1 MSNITTILD
10 IQDTYK
16 LYKYIL
22 STYPSID
29 NIVKNSVT
37 NEIQL
42 NFTDILTDTQ
52 KNNVMTFLDTY
63 TDSTVVIPR
72 KQQVIQSIIN
82 SYTSL
87 SYFSSNI
94 FIYPGYKFS
103 DYLREINIVS
113 KLIPSIID
121 DSLLPDFY
129 YNIKIIDITN
139 NIILAT
145 NTYNNKLTEKK
156 TINIDT
162 SLLSE
167 EESIIEIQIQKG
179 LSGVNILISFIE
191 LLFY

>member
-16 LYKYIL
+16 LYKYI
-22 STYPSID
+22 SSSYPSID

-63 TDSTVVIPR
+63 TDSNVFIPR
-72 KQQVIQSIIN
+72 KQQVIQSTIN

-113 KLIPSIID
+113 KLVPSSID
-121 DSLLPDFY
+121 DYLLPDFY
-129 YNIKIIDITN
+129 YNVKIIDITN

-162 SLLSE
+162 TLLSE
-167 EESIIEIQIQKG
+167 QESIIEIQIKKG
-179 LSGVNILISFIE
+179 LLGVNILISFIE